1 MNSVRKQDKA
11 FRRLAT
17 IMAALVVLASS
28 AASQRADCS
37 RAASSRSIA
46 TSHAAKK
53 SSDPKAL
60 PSAGPS
66 PVNLLAGE
74 QYQTNDH
81 GTHASPQDVAV
92 GDFNQDGYQ
101 DVVVVDQTTCV
112 TFMPGNA
119 QGQLGTPVD
128 SCVLPTTG
136 GQSVVAGNFNDDG
149 TQDLAIVSG
158 QKRSTLPGPEKSK
171 SDSCYTLP
179 TREPEKEVSL
189 VLKEIPRF
197 ED

>member
-101 DVVVVDQTTCV
+101 DVVVDQSTCV